1 MLGAYPLNSVPLN
14 GLAVSGSNVQP
25 IEQSGSFA
33 WRLQVLL
40 GGVDV
45 TEVLTG
51 SVVISRSEDGDAVA
65 RFGLYLG
72 PGPVDVVSYSGAAL
86 TVDFVVLGN
95 PDHASRR
102 FTGYLV
108 QPSFDVLSR
117 VMLCEATTRLA
128 DTIERMELAEI
139 DLLTGGYWSADVFEE
154 TAGRS
159 RWDYAQERMST
170 RPASLNVDRN
180 GQPRVTSWQPALAYE
195 FGAGTSVYESVD
207 VNLAPLSDTPNVY
220 ELELDYRFS
229 RYRQRNQAYSW
240 LHPGTGGNT
249 SITGF
254 NAWRADST
262 ELPDVQMITE
272 ATESAGWY
280 LRSANWFRL
289 YGDMP
294 DLPQPWYNDNT
305 DLLLGAD
312 WWASIRWSQRAVE
325 QYRVRLQ
332 VGASVAAVGEV
343 IERARVVLDTDSSGD
358 QAWDQSTGTGGVVAG
373 DAPVNNGTS
382 RDAGRLAEAAVCAL
396 HQGRTAL
403 LAGHRANQVTWQ
415 TPLAHALA
423 VDFGQGIRASDGQVL
438 VTGVPAALEEEMD
451 ITTGLA
457 MLTITL
463 AVSAGKPG
471 AVDDELALPA
481 PPEFEDDAGPI
492 MSGALP
498 TQLGLKASSPLYDDE
513 MPGFAGNYS
522 IGNGDPSLRFPRRFM
537 LITPEIPEQWRDEI
551 QAEQPA
557 IYSVAP
563 RADTLEL

>member
-72 PGPVDVVSYSGAAL
+72 PGPVDVVSYRGAAL
-86 TVDFVVLGN
+86 TVDFVVLGD

-128 DTIERMELAEI
+128 DTIERLELADI

-180 GQPRVTSWQPALAYE
+180 GQPRVTSWQPALAYD
-195 FGAGTSVYESVD
+195 FLPGTSVYESLD
-207 VNLAPLSDTPNVY
+207 VNLAPLGDTPNVY

-229 RYRQRNQAYSW
+229 RYRQWDQDYEWS
-240 LHPGTGGNT
+240 HPLG
-249 SITGF
+249 SF
-254 NAWRADST
+254 DAWRADSS
-262 ELPDVQMITE
+262 ELPDVQMIAE
-272 ATESAGWY
+272 AVESAGWFISGEPGY
-280 LRSANWFRL
+280 VRL
-289 YGDMP
+289 PGDLP
-294 DLPQPWYNDNT
+294 DLPQPWYNKNT
-305 DLLLGAD
+305 DLLLGVSFDAGV
-312 WWASIRWSQRAVE
+312 RWSQRAVE
-325 QYRVRLQ
+325 QYRLRLQ
-332 VGASVAAVGEV
+332 VSASVEAVDEV
-343 IERARVVLDTDSSGD
+343 IERARIVLDTDTDSESAWELSGD
-358 QAWDQSTGTGGVVAG
+358 LVSVPQRDQA
-373 DAPVNNGTS
+373 
-382 RDAGRLAEAAVCAL
+382 RLEAAAVCGL
-396 HQGRTAL
+396 HVGRVAL

-415 TPLAHALA
+415 TPLAHALT
-423 VDFGQGIRASDGQVL
+423 VDFGGACRFDDGQQL
-438 VTGVPAALEEEMD
+438 ITGAPVALEEEMD
-451 ITTGLA
+451 VSTGRAL
-457 MLTITL
+457 LTVTL
-463 AVSAGKPG
+463 AVSRGDVG
-471 AVDDELALPA
+471 ATDSPLTVPA
-481 PPEFEDDAGPI
+481 PPVFDD
-492 MSGALP
+492 GAPPAEPAALT
-498 TQLGLKASSPLYDDE
+498 TQLGLRDTSPLYDDDL
-513 MPGFAGNYS
+513 PGFAGNYS
-522 IGNGDPSLRFPRRFM
+522 IGNGDPALRFPRRFM
-537 LITPEIPEQWRDEI
+537 LETPEIPEQWRDEI
-551 QAEQPA
+551 QAERSA
-557 IYSVAP
+557 VFDVATP
-563 RADTLEL
+563 VDLLEL